1 MMNFGGMVCEQEWP
15 SYDEAKCTEDTVE
28 IAVQINGKVRA
39 RLRIAA
45 NLAKD
50 DVFAAVKA
58 DEKVAAEIAGKNIVK
73 EIYVPGK
80 LVNIVAKG

>member
-1 MMNFGGMVCEQEWP
+1 M
-15 SYDEAKCTEDTVE
+15 
-28 IAVQINGKVRA
+28 
-39 RLRIAA
+39 RIAA
-45 NLAKD
+45 DLAKD
-50 DVFAAVKA
+50 DVFVAVKA